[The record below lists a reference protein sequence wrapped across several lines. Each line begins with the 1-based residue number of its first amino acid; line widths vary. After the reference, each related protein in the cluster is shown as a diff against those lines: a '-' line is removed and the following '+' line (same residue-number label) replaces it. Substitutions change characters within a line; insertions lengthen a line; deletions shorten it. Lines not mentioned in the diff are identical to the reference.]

1 MVLTKRRYQTP
12 TRIRTF
18 QSGSFSGRL
27 VGANRR
33 GVGLIRVADASE
45 TNLNGNLSCAVVCLD
60 CCMKFHVS
68 FMAGSKT
75 ERWKIRLIFEEFVEP
90 ENSLCQDA
98 LRCQHRRPTQTQLP
112 GTRRSPDVREHGQT
126 NVGALSSF
134 IAETSIAFIDTCNQ
148 FTSFRIKNFLFADFV
163 VVFCTLAP
171 FKWSS

>member
-45 TNLNGNLSCAVVCLD
+45 TNLNGNLSCAVICLERGPSTRSL
-60 CCMKFHVS
+60 M
-68 FMAGSKT
+68 GTSKT
-75 ERWKIRLIFEEFVEP
+75 ERWKIHLIFEEYVEP
-90 ENSLCQDA
+90 KNSLCPDA
-98 LRCQHRRPTQTQLP
+98 LRCQPCRHTQTQLP

-171 FKWSS
+171 FKRSS